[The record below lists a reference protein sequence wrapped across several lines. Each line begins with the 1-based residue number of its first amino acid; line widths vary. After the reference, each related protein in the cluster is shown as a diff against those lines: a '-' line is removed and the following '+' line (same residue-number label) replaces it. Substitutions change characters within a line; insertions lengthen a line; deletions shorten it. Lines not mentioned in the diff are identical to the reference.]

1 MLCKR
6 GEPMQSELCDSD
18 EEFVEI
24 ETDGDNETHEVVA
37 EESDTEPG
45 NGAEGGLETIVVS
58 AKF

>member
-6 GEPMQSELCDSD
+6 GEPMQSELFDSD

-24 ETDGDNETHEVVA
+24 ETDDDNETHEVVA
-37 EESDTEPG
+37 IETNTEPG
-45 NGAEGGLETIVVS
+45 NDAEGELETTVVS